1 MTPNTPIHALIV
13 DDDQDIGQLLSA
25 DLLKYGIQ
33 ADSVPDGP
41 GMQAAMG
48 VGYNDSCKDGGI
60 LASQGA
66 LYRAQL
72 ELTQVGDACGVDLCF
87 FHGRGGSIGRGAGP
101 THRFLEALPQGS
113 LRGAFRMTE
122 QGETISQKYS
132 NLLTASYNLESQLA
146 GVLGM
151 SARAAMQPQSAPE
164 LPRIMELLV
173 ASSMTKYQQLITGD
187 GFMDF
192 FAQATPIDVMEQLR
206 IGSRPARRTGRR
218 TLADLRAIPWV
229 FSWNQS
235 RYLLPSWY
243 GAGTA
248 LQQLQQSEP
257 PLFDLLCADI
267 SQFPLLRYV
276 FMNIELAVLQADQDI
291 MHGYA
296 ALVEDPVIRD
306 RFLGQIDGEFELTG
320 RYLRRLFQQPLAK
333 RRPTQLAAL
342 QLRQAPLAALHRQ
355 QIDLLRQW
363 RLELISDSTSDNAS
377 KLLGQLFLTV
387 NAIAG
392 GVRSTG

>member
-1 MTPNTPIHALIV
+1 
-13 DDDQDIGQLLSA
+13 
-25 DLLKYGIQ
+25 
-33 ADSVPDGP
+33 
-41 GMQAAMG
+41 
-48 VGYNDSCKDGGI
+48 
-60 LASQGA
+60 
-66 LYRAQL
+66 
-72 ELTQVGDACGVDLCF
+72 
-87 FHGRGGSIGRGAGP
+87 
-101 THRFLEALPQGS
+101 
-113 LRGAFRMTE
+113 
-122 QGETISQKYS
+122 
-132 NLLTASYNLESQLA
+132 
-146 GVLGM
+146 
-151 SARAAMQPQSAPE
+151 
-164 LPRIMELLV
+164 
-173 ASSMTKYQQLITGD
+173 
-187 GFMDF
+187 
-192 FAQATPIDVMEQLR
+192 
-206 IGSRPARRTGRR
+206 
-218 TLADLRAIPWV
+218 
-229 FSWNQS
+229 
-235 RYLLPSWY
+235 
-243 GAGTA
+243 
-248 LQQLQQSEP
+248 
-257 PLFDLLCADI
+257 LCADI
-267 SQFPLLRYV
+267 SEFPLLRYV